1 MLKILC
7 LKGGIGNQIFEY
19 CQFQQLIDQQ
29 HTCFLHYDVRRLKQ
43 HNSQR
48 IDQVFHI
55 TLPHEPFWVKMYLL
69 LLKVFRRFGVFTRL
83 YDDEREDCTL
93 IDDYCQNKSAI
104 VNARDIL
111 AFKTEALTNEAKELK
126 IEIEKVPH
134 PVALHVRRGDY
145 LHPSNA
151 ANFGTCGMEYYTTAM
166 ELIRSKHPDAQFY
179 IFSDDTE
186 WCAQQSA
193 FKDCKI
199 VQLNHTADYISMYL
213 MTLCKNH
220 IIANSTFSFWGA
232 FLSPYLDGINIYPAQ
247 WFANKDWNKPDFLPE
262 SWVAI

>member
-19 CQFQQLIDQQ
+19 CQFRQLIDQK
-29 HTCFLHYDVRRLKQ
+29 HNCFLHYDARKLKQ
-43 HNSQR
+43 HNCQR
-48 IDQVFHI
+48 IDQVFDI
-55 TLPHEPFWVKMYLL
+55 TLLHEPLWVKMYVLV
-69 LLKVFRRFGVFTRL
+69 LKVCRCLKLFKHL
-83 YDDEREDCTL
+83 YDDERNDCTL
-93 IDDYCQNKSAI
+93 IDDYCQNKKSI

-111 AFKTEALTNEAKELK
+111 TFKTEALTNEAQELK
-126 IEIEKVPH
+126 DVIENAPH

-151 ANFGTCGMEYYTTAM
+151 ANFGTCNMEYYTTAM
-166 ELIRSKHPDAQFY
+166 GIIRTKHSDAQFF

-193 FKDCKI
+193 FKDCEI
-199 VQLNHTADYISMYL
+199 VKLTHTADFISMYL
-213 MTLCKNH
+213 MTLCKSH

-232 FLSPYLDGINIYPAQ
+232 FLSSHLDGTNFYPTQ
-247 WFANKDWNKPDFLPE
+247 WFANKDWNKPDFLPK
-262 SWVAI
+262 SWTAI